1 MDAVPFIRTK
11 AALQDSNGHQQTVEE
26 NLWNQ
31 MLQIWDEVG
40 ESDGKPYEMLR
51 QINQECLDIYKR
63 KVDEAAAK
71 SSALHPWVSDNA
83 FWANTTCETLMKRL
97 EEIWHED
104 DVGEDERNEMLQQ
117 LDQECLEVYKRKAAE
132 SANRRELL
140 HLELANAKLELF
152 KFASALGL
160 ENIPFKLT
168 GNINKQLEAVRLNQE
183 HLLLLKDRRKVV
195 FADARSRI
203 LKLRE
208 EIAGNSKL
216 TEQAE
221 APAVSEDDLSLK
233 KLAELHCEILEL
245 QEKAALQD
253 LEEVAEGRQKLSETQ
268 QTELAAV
275 AFRADT
281 TCATLL
287 KQLHQIWDEVG
298 ESDGDRNEM
307 LRQINQ
313 ECLDIYKKN
322 VDQAGKL
329 SAHLSQ
335 QMQHKVGEE
344 DDKHNDM
351 LHQIDQELFR
361 VYEIKVDEA
370 AKSSALLRQE
380 LIGAKIE
387 LSRLASTLG
396 MKTIP
401 DKSTRTIRYQLASI
415 HLKLKQLA
423 VLKDKRQMLFADVQS
438 QIQKIR
444 AEITEQAPEAP
455 TVNEDDLSLNKLDE
469 LRSELQVFQEKSD
482 CFKVSKVLACVTTV
496 RDLCPVLGIN
506 FVNFINEVYP
516 NLTKSINHGTFSE
529 LAKTVELL
537 KREELEK
544 TSSKLVKTVEFLKK
558 EKMDRLRTVQHLA
571 AQLFELWS
579 LIDTSPEERS
589 MFDHVTCYISA
600 TVDEVTLPRALD
612 LAWIEDA
619 KWEVRRLEV
628 KVSTEEDPNKEH
640 NERARLKFLKAHD
653 SVRAVYDLC
662 SVLGMDFLNI
672 TDEVRPGLVM
682 GLRADIIDDEILLK
696 LAKTV
701 ENLKQEKMQ
710 RLEMLQE
717 LAGQLYDLWN
727 FMDTSPEDRSSFQ
740 HVTRNISAT
749 VDEVTQP
756 EALAVSCINHAK
768 VEVERLELLKA
779 CKVTEIPSK
788 TYPEAA

>member
-1 MDAVPFIRTK
+1 MSGTFTQNFVNAFSLILKQFSREEEIDFSRFLHSVCSDWPVIRNQYSYEEEIEETGVRLDMDAVPFIRTK
-11 AALQDSNGHQQTVEE
+11 AALQDLDVRQQTVEE
-26 NLWNQ
+26 TVWNQ

-51 QINQECLDIYKR
+51 QINQECLGIYKR

-71 SSALHPWVSDNA
+71 SRALHPWVSDNA

-117 LDQECLEVYKRKAAE
+117 IDQECLEVYKRKAGEA
-132 SANRRELL
+132 ANVRELL

-160 ENIPFKLT
+160 ENIPFELT
-168 GNINKQLEAVRLNQE
+168 GNINKQLEAVRFNQE
-183 HLLLLKDRRKVV
+183 HLLLLKDKRKVV
-195 FADARSRI
+195 FADARSQI

-233 KLAELHCEILEL
+233 KLAELH
-245 QEKAALQD
+245 
-253 LEEVAEGRQKLSETQ
+253 
-268 QTELAAV
+268 
-275 AFRADT
+275 T

-298 ESDGDRNEM
+298 ESDGNRSEM

-335 QMQHKVGEE
+335 QMQHEVGEE

-351 LHQIDQELFR
+351 LHQIDQELFG

-380 LIGAKIE
+380 LI
-387 LSRLASTLG
+387 
-396 MKTIP
+396 
-401 DKSTRTIRYQLASI
+401 
-415 HLKLKQLA
+415 
-423 VLKDKRQMLFADVQS
+423 VLNDKRKMLFADVQS

-469 LRSELQVFQEKSD
+469 LRSELQVFQGKSD

-506 FVNFINEVYP
+506 FVNFINEVSP
-516 NLTKSINHGTFSE
+516 SLTKSINNGTFSE

-544 TSSKLVKTVEFLKK
+544 TSSKLAKTVEFLKK
-558 EKMDRLRTVQHLA
+558 EKMERLRTVQHLA

-579 LIDTSPEERS
+579 LMDTSPEERS

-612 LAWIEDA
+612 LAMIEDA

-628 KVSTEEDPNKEH
+628 KVSTKEDPNKEH
-640 NERARLKFLKAHD
+640 NEI
-653 SVRAVYDLC
+653 
-662 SVLGMDFLNI
+662 LGMVFLNI

-710 RLEMLQE
+710 RLEKLQE
-717 LAGQLYDLWN
+717 LAGQLYDL
-727 FMDTSPEDRSSFQ
+727 SFQ
-740 HVTRNISAT
+740 HVTRTISAT

-756 EALAVSCINHAK
+756 EALALSCINHAK
-768 VEVERLELLKA
+768 VEVQRLGLLKA
-779 CKVTEIPSK
+779 CKVTEIPLNTISL
-788 TYPEAA
+788 A

>member
-1 MDAVPFIRTK
+1 MLDWPVIRNQYSYEEEIEATGDRLDMDSVPFIRTK

-26 NLWNQ
+26 TVWNQ

-117 LDQECLEVYKRKAAE
+117 LDQECLEVYKRKAGEA
-132 SANRRELL
+132 ANGRELL
-140 HLELANAKLELF
+140 HSELANAKLELF

-160 ENIPFKLT
+160 ENIPFELT

-195 FADARSRI
+195 FADARSHI

-233 KLAELHCEILEL
+233 KLAELH
-245 QEKAALQD
+245 
-253 LEEVAEGRQKLSETQ
+253 
-268 QTELAAV
+268 
-275 AFRADT
+275 T

-298 ESDGDRNEM
+298 ESDGNRKEM
-307 LRQINQ
+307 LCQINQ

-329 SAHLSQ
+329 SALLSQ
-335 QMQHKVGEE
+335 QMQHEVGEE

-351 LHQIDQELFR
+351 LHQIDQELFG

-380 LIGAKIE
+380 LI
-387 LSRLASTLG
+387 
-396 MKTIP
+396 
-401 DKSTRTIRYQLASI
+401 
-415 HLKLKQLA
+415 
-423 VLKDKRQMLFADVQS
+423 DKRKMLFADVQS

-444 AEITEQAPEAP
+444 AEITEQALEAP

-482 CFKVSKVLACVTTV
+482 CFKVSKVLACITTV

-506 FVNFINEVYP
+506 FVNFINEVSP
-516 NLTKSINHGTFSE
+516 SLTKSINNGTFSE
-529 LAKTVELL
+529 LEKTVELL
-537 KREELEK
+537 KER
-544 TSSKLVKTVEFLKK
+544 SWRKLH
-558 EKMDRLRTVQHLA
+558 RTV
-571 AQLFELWS
+571 S
-579 LIDTSPEERS
+579 LMDTSPEERS

-600 TVDEVTLPRALD
+600 TVDE
-612 LAWIEDA
+612 
-619 KWEVRRLEV
+619 
-628 KVSTEEDPNKEH
+628 
-640 NERARLKFLKAHD
+640 AHD
-653 SVRAVYDLC
+653 SVCAVYDLC

-682 GLRADIIDDEILLK
+682 GLRPDIIDDEILLK

-710 RLEMLQE
+710 RLEKLQE
-717 LAGQLYDLWN
+717 IAGQLYDLWN
-727 FMDTSPEDRSSFQ
+727 FMDTSPEERSSFQ

-756 EALAVSCINHAK
+756 EALALSCINHAK
-768 VEVERLELLKA
+768 VE
-779 CKVTEIPSK
+779 
-788 TYPEAA
+788 

>member
-1 MDAVPFIRTK
+1 MSETFAKNFADAFSLILKQSSREEEIDLSRFLHSVCSDWPVIRNQYSYEEEIEATGDRLDMDSVPFIRTK

-26 NLWNQ
+26 TVWNQ

-117 LDQECLEVYKRKAAE
+117 LDQECLEVYKRKAGEA
-132 SANRRELL
+132 ANGRELL
-140 HLELANAKLELF
+140 HSELANAKLELF

-168 GNINKQLEAVRLNQE
+168 GNINKQLEAVRFNQE

-195 FADARSRI
+195 FADARSQI

-221 APAVSEDDLSLK
+221 VPAVNEDDLSLK
-233 KLAELHCEILEL
+233 KLAELPVRCSADRVSSGCIS
-245 QEKAALQD
+245 
-253 LEEVAEGRQKLSETQ
+253 GRYHLRK
-268 QTELAAV
+268 
-275 AFRADT
+275 F
-281 TCATLL
+281 LL

-298 ESDGDRNEM
+298 ESDGNRKEM
-307 LRQINQ
+307 LCQINQ

-335 QMQHKVGEE
+335 QMQHETRNSSG
-344 DDKHNDM
+344 
-351 LHQIDQELFR
+351 I
-361 VYEIKVDEA
+361 YEIKVDEA
-370 AKSSALLRQE
+370 AKSCALLRQE
-380 LIGAKIE
+380 LVCAKIE
-387 LSRLASTLG
+387 LSRLASALG

-401 DKSTRTIRYQLASI
+401 DKSTGTIRYQLASI

-423 VLKDKRQMLFADVQS
+423 VLKDKRKMLFAD
-438 QIQKIR
+438 K
-444 AEITEQAPEAP
+444 ITEQALEAP

-469 LRSELQVFQEKSD
+469 LR
-482 CFKVSKVLACVTTV
+482 FKGS
-496 RDLCPVLGIN
+496 RLCNHCARPLPRVGIN
-506 FVNFINEVYP
+506 FVNFINEVSP
-516 NLTKSINHGTFSE
+516 SLTKSINNGTFSE
-529 LAKTVELL
+529 LEKTVELL

-544 TSSKLVKTVEFLKK
+544 TSSKLAKTVEFLTK
-558 EKMDRLRTVQHLA
+558 EKMERLRTVQHLA

-579 LIDTSPEERS
+579 LMDTSPEERS

-612 LAWIEDA
+612 LSMIEDA

-628 KVSTEEDPNKEH
+628 KVSTKEDPNKEH
-640 NERARLKFLKAHD
+640 IESARLKFLKAHD
-653 SVRAVYDLC
+653 SVCAVYDLC

-682 GLRADIIDDEILLK
+682 GLRPDIIDDEILLK
-696 LAKTV
+696 
-701 ENLKQEKMQ
+701 MQ
-710 RLEMLQE
+710 RLEKLQE

-727 FMDTSPEDRSSFQ
+727 FMDTSPEERSSFQ

-779 CKVTEIPSK
+779 CKVTEIPFNTISL
-788 TYPEAA
+788 AR